1 MGQGYN
7 FTKNSEKFL
16 IYKIDKS
23 KSDAIL
29 FFLDNKNNVYFNYE
43 LTAEKSE
50 NEITQGDIISYY
62 SYDPYLDLQFYN
74 KQSLYLFIYVKN
86 EYSLE
91 PKLYTKYL
99 KLITP
104 QEKRFTQIQEFDNV
118 YFYNYYRR
126 IIFFFY
132 SLSKNKYIL

>member
-1 MGQGYN
+1 MA
-7 FTKNSEKFL
+7 
-16 IYKIDKS
+16 YKIDKS

-104 QEKRFTQIQEFDNV
+104 QEKRFTQKDVKKDDYLRTRQLV
-118 YFYNYYRR
+118 LKR
-126 IIFFFY
+126 
-132 SLSKNKYIL
+132 